1 MTRGWGTSRTLDNT
15 RKEPR
20 DTRKNQVAGQVLAE
34 TGSSQIQI
42 PGWPVSW
49 GPEAWMVV
57 YKPGI
62 AWASILGLEFFWGAT
77 ESQSSSQGGA
87 GGNQS

>member
-1 MTRGWGTSRTLDNT
+1 
-15 RKEPR
+15 
-20 DTRKNQVAGQVLAE
+20 
-34 TGSSQIQI
+34 
-42 PGWPVSW
+42 
-49 GPEAWMVV
+49 MVV

-62 AWASILGLEFFWGAT
+62 AWASILGLEFFGGAT